1 MIWIRKCVPLL
12 KTLNHIWYF
21 KSVHKMFSS
30 YKEINVN
37 LFYGAIAFSDKGS
50 TRTYLQ
56 AR

>member
-12 KTLNHIWYF
+12 KTLNCIWYF

-30 YKEINVN
+30 YKETSLN
-37 LFYGAIAFSDKGS
+37 LFYGAITFSDEGS
-50 TRTYLQ
+50 TITYLQ